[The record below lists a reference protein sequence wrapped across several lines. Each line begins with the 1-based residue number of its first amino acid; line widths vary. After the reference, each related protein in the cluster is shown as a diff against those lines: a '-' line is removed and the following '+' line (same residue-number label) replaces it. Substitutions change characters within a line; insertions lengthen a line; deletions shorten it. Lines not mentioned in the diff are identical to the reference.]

1 MSVSTITLSA
11 LLIVSAAFADNDSSR
26 AKLMGKWLQSD
37 GNEEAKSSWTLLDGS
52 ADSIHITISNG
63 TQVVAEFECNTVG
76 QECAVKAAGR
86 KAKVSMWFNGPKL
99 VEMETVGAQVVK
111 RRFSIGGDGETMDL
125 ETIPISPAGK
135 TQISHF
141 KRVPPVVAKQ

>member
-1 MSVSTITLSA
+1 MKVSMMALST
-11 LLIVSAAFADNDSSR
+11 LLIMGAAFADDDSGR

-37 GNEEAKSSWTLLDGS
+37 GGEDAKSSWTLVDGA
-52 ADSIHITISNG
+52 ADSIHVTNSNG

-86 KAKVSMWFNGPKL
+86 KSKISMWFNGPKL
-99 VEMETVGAQVVK
+99 VEMETAGAQVVK
-111 RRFSIGGDGETMDL
+111 RRFSVGGDGETLDL
-125 ETIPISPAGK
+125 EIIPISPAGK

-141 KRVPPVVAKQ
+141 KRVPLVVAKQ